1 MNSDDEQNRE
11 NWVRITL
18 RLPPDLHASLVES
31 ARLTSLNA
39 EIIVRLEESFRARF
53 FEANERLAR
62 LEESV
67 RARSNEHLAILSE
80 LQAENEKLKDELIKT
95 NMSVVAELEGFMRMN
110 DARQAALED
119 IRLQV
124 EELKKHKPGGTE

>member
-18 RLPPDLHASLVES
+18 RLPPDLHASLVEA

-62 LEESV
+62 LEDELLEAKRSF
-67 RARSNEHLAILSE
+67 RADY
-80 LQAENEKLKDELIKT
+80 EKLIRNYDKLEV
-95 NMSVVAELEGFMRMN
+95 SVLN
-110 DARQAALED
+110 DMGRQLGKPGS
-119 IRLQV
+119 R
-124 EELKKHKPGGTE
+124 KPGGTE